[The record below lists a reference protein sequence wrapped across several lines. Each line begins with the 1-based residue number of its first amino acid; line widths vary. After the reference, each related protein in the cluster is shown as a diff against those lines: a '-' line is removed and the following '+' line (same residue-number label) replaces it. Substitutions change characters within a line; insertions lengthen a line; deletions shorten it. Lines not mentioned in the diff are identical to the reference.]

1 VNRTERP
8 TSPTRIVPTPDA
20 PVHLFLRAIPIVL
33 IVLVA
38 LTPACGRKP
47 SGPGDAGGAATP
59 APAMEKTVV
68 AMIAGQAIHYPVFQK
83 YLEETTGGD
92 ELEADQADAIK
103 SRLLDQFLE
112 EQLLLREAG
121 RLKIAVSDTEIDG
134 YLREIG
140 VSGGESESGPEG
152 RAVLRDQVRQSLRYQ
167 KVKDEAVL
175 SKVQVT
181 AGEVE
186 DYFKRQPDLFRA
198 PRALVLRQILMDDK
212 NEAGRLRATLA
223 IDPNRFEAM
232 AREQSVAP
240 DRGQARTYAEEELP
254 VELRDSLFTLRP
266 GEVSPVL
273 EHAQRY
279 LIFQLVRIIEARE
292 QDLGEVKRRIQMDLF
307 REKSEQALQRY
318 IADLKKATEIRVNR
332 AILPFNYSGEY
343 AN

>member
-1 VNRTERP
+1 MSRNERP
-8 TSPTRIVPTPDA
+8 LSST
-20 PVHLFLRAIPIVL
+20 LFAVL
-33 IVLVA
+33 A
-38 LTPACGRKP
+38 LPALLAAACGRTP
-47 SGPGDAGGAATP
+47 SDSSSAGVATSPAA
-59 APAMEKTVV
+59 AMEKTVV
-68 AMIAGQAIHYPVFQK
+68 AMIAGQSIHYPAFQK
-83 YLEETTGGD
+83 YLDETTGGD

-121 RLKIAVSDTEIDG
+121 RLKIAVSDTEVDG

-140 VSGGESESGPEG
+140 VSGADSESGAEG
-152 RAVLRDQVRQSLRYQ
+152 REAFRSQVRQSLVYQ
-167 KVKDEAVL
+167 KVKEAAVL

-186 DYFKRQPDLFRA
+186 DYFKRQPDLFRS

-212 NEAGRLRATLA
+212 NDAGRVRAALA
-223 IDPNRFEAM
+223 TEPDRFETM
-232 AREQSVAP
+232 AREHSVAP

-254 VELRDSLFTLRP
+254 VDLRDSLFALRP

-279 LIFQLVRIIEARE
+279 LIFQLVRTIEARE
-292 QDLGEVKRRIQMDLF
+292 QDLEEVKRRIQMDLY

-318 IADLKKATEIRVNR
+318 IADLKQATEIRVNR

>member
-1 VNRTERP
+1 M
-8 TSPTRIVPTPDA
+8 RIVPIPGTPV
-20 PVHLFLRAIPIVL
+20 PIFLRAIPVF
-33 IVLVA
+33 LVA
-38 LTPACGRKP
+38 LAVLTPACDRKS
-47 SGPGDAGGAATP
+47 SGPGGASTP

-68 AMIAGQAIHYPVFQK
+68 AMIAGQSIHYPAFQK

-140 VSGGESESGPEG
+140 ISGGESESGPEG
-152 RAVLRDQVRQSLRYQ
+152 REVFREQVRQSLVYQ

-186 DYFKRQPDLFRA
+186 DFFKRQPDLFRA

-212 NEAGRLRATLA
+212 NEAGRLRATLVT
-223 IDPNRFEAM
+223 DPSRFEAM

-254 VELRDSLFTLRP
+254 VDLRDSLFTLRP

-279 LIFQLVRIIEARE
+279 LIFQLVRIVEARE
-292 QDLGEVKRRIQMDLF
+292 QDLDEVKRRIQMDLF